1 MHVVIFVYT
10 CTHVCVSVVYTYR
23 LIDITHTYIRVT
35 YLCRFTCM
43 RIYIYTSLAPAD
55 SWRPALC
62 VLMCV
67 YVCVRARACVRVYGV
82 KLGVFRA
89 HTDNVH
95 ACTYRQH
102 SQCVHV
108 CTRIH
113 TRVPHQLILGVK
125 LGVLRAYTDEAE
137 GAEQLRNHR
146 DKLPLA
152 AFL

>member
-1 MHVVIFVYT
+1 MLHDLRTMVFDARVYVYMYVYVY
-10 CTHVCVSVVYTYR
+10 VCV
-23 LIDITHTYIRVT
+23 
-35 YLCRFTCM
+35 
-43 RIYIYTSLAPAD
+43 
-55 SWRPALC
+55 
-62 VLMCV
+62 CV

-95 ACTYRQH
+95 VCTYIQH
-102 SQCVHV
+102 SQRVHV
-108 CTRIH
+108 CTCIH
-113 TRVPHQLILGVK
+113 ARVPHQLILGVK
-125 LGVLRAYTDEAE
+125 LGVFRAYTDEAE